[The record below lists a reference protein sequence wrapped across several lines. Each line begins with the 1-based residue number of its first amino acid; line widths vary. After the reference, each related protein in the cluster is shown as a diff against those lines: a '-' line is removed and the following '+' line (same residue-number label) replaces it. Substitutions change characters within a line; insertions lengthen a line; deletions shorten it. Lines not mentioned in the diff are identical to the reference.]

1 MSVPSPGRAE
11 LVDAV
16 LQAGRHLGAAAVIF
30 HTKVAECFGLG
41 ATDMKALDL
50 IQRAGPLTPSEVG
63 EQMGFAPASVTAI
76 IDRLEAKH
84 LLRRRPHPN
93 DGRRLLVEF
102 DPAAFDRLAPMYEG
116 FVTSLLEMLE
126 DYNDTEL
133 ELIARV
139 FSEAADRQRAAALA
153 LRPPH
158 DPPPTR
164 RRRH

>member
-1 MSVPSPGRAE
+1 MSVPSEGRAE
-11 LVDAV
+11 LIDDV
-16 LQAGRHLGAAAVIF
+16 LQAGRQLGAAAVIF

-50 IQRAGPLTPSEVG
+50 IQRAGPLTPSELG

-84 LLRRRPHPN
+84 FLRRRPHPS

-102 DPAAFDRLAPMYEG
+102 DRSAFERLAPMYEG

-126 DYNDTEL
+126 DYSDTEL
-133 ELIARV
+133 ELIARA
-139 FSEAADRQRAAALA
+139 FSDAAARQHIAARA
-153 LRPPH
+153 LHPP
-158 DPPPTR
+158 DGPPSPR
-164 RRRH
+164 RRQ